1 MFRVVTKS
9 ENTSNINNKSTA
21 TLPDKKKTKNVEQVE
36 PDQNKIDL
44 RYKPD
49 PYMQSVKIEPYNPI
63 TIETKKKEIENQ
75 IIIYD
80 KNTNEWKVINESDSY
95 LYNT

>member
-9 ENTSNINNKSTA
+9 ENTPSTIKKNDKIIPEEKKVEKEPPNK
-21 TLPDKKKTKNVEQVE
+21 
-36 PDQNKIDL
+36 NKIDL

-49 PYMQSVKIEPYNPI
+49 PYMDLIDIEEYKPVIN
-63 TIETKKKEIENQ
+63 ETVKKELENQ

-95 LYNT
+95 LYNF